1 MGTAASDGDV
11 MRKLVLYIATSL
23 DGYIARSSGAVDW
36 SYTDQDYGYT
46 EFLGG
51 IDTVLMGR
59 KTYAQLEGFGPYPY
73 SGRRGFVFSR
83 TPRQPTADVTFVPDD
98 LAPFVSG
105 LKGGTGKDI
114 WLVGGGDVV
123 AECVR
128 HDLIDEFLLF
138 THPIIL
144 GSGIPLFA
152 SGLPDQ
158 PQRLVGAKTYDS
170 GLLQINY
177 RREH

>member
-1 MGTAASDGDV
+1 

-23 DGYIARSSGAVDW
+23 DGYIARASGAVDW
-36 SYTDQDYGYT
+36 LFTDQDYGYG
-46 EFLGG
+46 EFLAG

-59 KTYAQLEGFGPYPY
+59 KTYMQLESFGPYPY

-83 TPRQPTADVTFVPDD
+83 TPRPANADVTFVSGD
-98 LAPFVSG
+98 LASFVSG
-105 LKGGTGKDI
+105 LKGGTGKGI
-114 WLVGGGDVV
+114 WLIGGGEVV

-128 HDLIDEFLLF
+128 HDLIDEFFIF

-152 SGLPDQ
+152 SGLPER
-158 PQRLVGAKTYDS
+158 PLRLVGTKTYDS
-170 GLLQINY
+170 GLLQVNY
-177 RREH
+177 RRKG